1 MIVICGALPT
11 EPGRPGMAQ
20 AIATAAA
27 RAGSPV
33 QVIGIVADGA
43 EGDQLLLNLAEA
55 GVGHAAVLRALDRPM
70 ESADIA
76 LALRYLPDVAVV
88 VAADLAPDLLGAVT
102 DGAAFAD
109 ASFVI
114 VRADDKDG
122 PAAAD
127 GAASDIA
134 DAATVLMAPR
144 TDPDGT
150 FAGFV
155 AAFAGRLDTGDV
167 PADAWAKTLQKLAV
181 DPVR

>member
-33 QVIGIVADGA
+33 QVIGIVADGP
-43 EGDQLLLNLAEA
+43 EGDQLLLKLAEA
-55 GVGHAAVLRALDRPM
+55 SVGHAAVLRTVDRPM
-70 ESADIA
+70 EPADIT

-88 VAADLAPDLLGAVT
+88 VATNLPPDLLSAVS
-102 DGAAFAD
+102 DGAGFAG
-109 ASFVI
+109 APLI
-114 VRADDKDG
+114 VLRAGDDDD
-122 PAAAD
+122 PAAP
-127 GAASDIA
+127 DIG
-134 DAATVLMAPR
+134 DAATILVAPK

-155 AAFAGRLDTGDV
+155 AAFAGRLDSGDV
-167 PADAWAKTLQKLAV
+167 PADAWARTLQKLAV

>member
-33 QVIGIVADGA
+33 QVIGIVADGP
-43 EGDQLLLNLAEA
+43 EGDQLLLKLAEA
-55 GVGHAAVLRALDRPM
+55 GVGHAAVLRTLDRPM
-70 ESADIA
+70 EPADIT

-88 VAADLAPDLLGAVT
+88 VAAQLAPDLLGAVT
-102 DGAAFAD
+102 DGAGFAG
-109 ASFVI
+109 APLVV
-114 VRADDKDG
+114 VRADADEGTPAPHVKDV
-122 PAAAD
+122 
-127 GAASDIA
+127 
-134 DAATVLMAPR
+134 ATVLVAPR

-155 AAFAGRLDTGDV
+155 AAFAGRLDSGDV
-167 PADAWAKTLQKLAV
+167 PADAWARTLQKLAV